1 MAYCANCGKE
11 LPNEAEF
18 CDNCGKEINSPD
30 FQKQIVHQAPQKSIS
45 KKKVVLATESIKY
58 YVSKFLCAMPNPVFA
73 VVVVLLVIYDIID
86 IIQGYSLDIGLNI
99 IVLLITF
106 AVTEKWEIGKTKRSE
121 SERTDENCICEEE
134 ADSSDSQRKTVYDGE
149 IHKCPNCGELLKAF
163 VAECPACGYEYRGAK
178 SSEAALTFS
187 RKYNDAQNEDQKI
200 SLLRSF
206 PVPNTR
212 EDIFEFMILASTN
225 LTLEQSKKLFDA
237 WLIKFEQAYKKAEL
251 ILKNDSD
258 ISSVKDIYN
267 QTHKKINKT
276 RAYFSAK
283 AAGTVITKS
292 GSLTSKI
299 IAIILKN
306 MFVPLGLLAYLK
318 AIQIDRI
325 GDNGVGYELLGGIL
339 LIASAS
345 LLTKRA
351 TSYFEIALG
360 VAGGILTFYLS
371 KFLHNGAGLQ
381 LFGAITL
388 LIAFIAFIKRAIN
401 GNGSK
406 EK

>member
-58 YVSKFLCAMPNPVFA
+58 YVSKFLSAMPNPVFA

-86 IIQGYSLDIGLNI
+86 IIQGYGLDIGLNI

-163 VAECPACGYEYRGAK
+163 VAECPACGYEFRGTK
-178 SSEAALTFS
+178 SSEAALAFS

-251 ILKNDSD
+251 TLKNDSD

-267 QTHKKINKT
+267 QTHTKINKK

-283 AAGTVITKS
+283 TAGTVITKS
-292 GSLTSKI
+292 GSFI
-299 IAIILKN
+299 VEIALLFLKN
-306 MFVPLGLLAYLK
+306 MPVVAGIILYIM
-318 AIQIDRI
+318 AIKIYGRWE
-325 GDNGVGYELLGGIL
+325 NGSMHEFAGAIL
-339 LIASAS
+339 LIVSAAM
-345 LLTKRA
+345 LNKRKA
-351 TSYFEIALG
+351 KYIEFLIAAISG
-360 VAGGILTFYLS
+360 VLSIFLSRFLINGSVLYLS
-371 KFLHNGAGLQ
+371 G
-381 LFGAITL
+381 III
-388 LIAFIAFIKRAIN
+388 LIIVAVGFFKKLIK
-401 GNGSK
+401 K
-406 EK
+406 E